1 MKKRVLAI
9 LLACAMLLITFAGCA
24 SEGGQGSSGAAAPG
38 SSGADASG
46 GAGNI
51 KVGVI
56 WRRFDDAFQTG
67 FRKIMEAEAKN
78 MGIDINMQDGEEDVA
93 IANNK
98 LDTLLTSGYKLLGII
113 PKDRNAPNAM
123 IEKCKRDDVPVVFV
137 NTEPMPEAMESYDKV
152 WYVGAPAKD
161 SGTMSCQVLCDYWKN
176 NTSVADK
183 NGDGKLQL
191 LVLEGEPGHADVKLR
206 CEAYWETLKQNDI
219 EYEIV
224 KDDTAM
230 WMTDQAQNKMAAW
243 LTELGDKGIEGVL
256 CNNDG
261 MAVGAMNACIQAGL
275 NQNGPGSA
283 DYIPICG
290 VDATVEALE
299 AMKKGTLLGTCENP
313 RLGQSQAFLNV
324 ITAISQGN
332 YEITEEVVNVEG
344 AKVDGKYI
352 WIPYVKVDETN
363 VDEVLARQQ

>member
-1 MKKRVLAI
+1 MGKRRVLAV
-9 LLACAMLLITFAGCA
+9 LLACAMLLLTFAGCA
-24 SEGGQGSSGAAAPG
+24 GGESQAGGGSSGAAGGG
-38 SSGADASG
+38 SA
-46 GAGNI
+46 AGDM

-67 FRKIMEAEAKN
+67 FRKIMEAEAKK

-113 PKDRNAPNAM
+113 PKDRIAPNAM
-123 IEKCKRDDVPVVFV
+123 IEKCKKDDVPVVFI
-137 NTEPMPEAMESYDKV
+137 NTEPMPDAMESYDKV
-152 WYVGAPAKD
+152 WYIGAPAKD
-161 SGTMSCQVLCDYWKN
+161 SGTMSAQVLCDYWKD
-176 NTSVADK
+176 NTAAADK

-191 LVLEGEPGHADVKLR
+191 LILQGEPGHADVTLR
-206 CEAYWETLKQNDI
+206 CEAYRETLEANGI

-243 LTELGDKGIEGVL
+243 ITELGEKGIEGVL

-261 MAVGAMNACIQAGL
+261 MAVGAMNACIQAGY
-275 NQNGPGSA
+275 NQNGPGSEG
-283 DYIPICG
+283 YIPICG

-313 RLGQSQAFLNV
+313 RLGQSLAFLNV
-324 ITAISQGN
+324 ISAIAEGN
-332 YEITEEVVNVEG
+332 YNITEEIVNVEG

-363 VDEVLARQQ
+363 VEEVLARQQ